1 MEPRSLHFL
10 SSVRPRGWDDG
21 VTIRRRG
28 RSMAILMKPSL
39 FLRVFACFTHPCYIF
54 LLRVKLALTMTI

>member
-21 VTIRRRG
+21 VTILRRVDRWQ
-28 RSMAILMKPSL
+28 
-39 FLRVFACFTHPCYIF
+39 FQ
-54 LLRVKLALTMTI
+54 